1 MNAPVSYAASYPHTC
16 NKALYV
22 AMALLFGTFG
32 VHKFCAGR
40 VWMGI
45 LYFLLSW
52 TFIPTVLGIIEGI
65 LAAFKPTDSLGAI
78 VV

>member
-1 MNAPVSYAASYPHTC
+1 MQPVSYAATYPHTC

-22 AMALLFGTFG
+22 ATALLFGSFG

-45 LYFLLSW
+45 FYFLFCW
-52 TFIPTVLGIIEGI
+52 TGIPGIVGIIEGI

>member
-1 MNAPVSYAASYPHTC
+1 MHASFSYASSYPHTC

-22 AMALLFGTFG
+22 AMALLFGSFG

-40 VWMGI
+40 VWMG
-45 LYFLLSW
+45 LFYAVFCW
-52 TFIPTVLGIIEGI
+52 TGIPTIVGIIEGV

-78 VV
+78 IV

>member
-1 MNAPVSYAASYPHTC
+1 MQPVVSYAASYPHTC

-22 AMALLFGTFG
+22 AMALLFGSFG

-45 LYFLLSW
+45 LYFLFSW
-52 TFIPTVLGIIEGI
+52 TFIPGTVIKQ
-65 LAAFKPTDSLGAI
+65 A
-78 VV
+78 V

>member
-1 MNAPVSYAASYPHTC
+1 MHNQVSYAASYPHTC

-52 TFIPTVLGIIEGI
+52 TFIPTVIGIIEGI

-78 VV
+78 IV